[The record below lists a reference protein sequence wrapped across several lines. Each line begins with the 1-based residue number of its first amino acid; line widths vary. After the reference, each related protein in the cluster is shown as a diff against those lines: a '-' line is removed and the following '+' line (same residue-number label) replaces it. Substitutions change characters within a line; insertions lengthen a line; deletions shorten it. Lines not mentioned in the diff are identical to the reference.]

1 MKPTVFVSHIHEDA
15 ETATRLKEWIEER
28 LLGAVEVFV
37 SSDGS
42 SIRGGDRWMETI
54 ETALR
59 ASKLVVVL
67 CTPSSTQRRWV
78 FFEAGGAFFLGARVI
93 PVCSNGL
100 VREQLEAPLS
110 FLQAFHLADASHLK
124 QLLGEIASHAGLRA
138 PSSDLST
145 DAEWLATGAR
155 TAATAVL
162 RRTADSQY
170 TPVSLKEA
178 AELAA
183 QVPRSIKVAAER
195 ALLMFEYS
203 YFQERGQGFAELE
216 KCGGWATH
224 FLTKL
229 QAAELALPA
238 RSDTAGTKRRASLQE
253 IASHLKDLA
262 AQENWTKE
270 YGLLDLEPL
279 LPESVPLAVRD
290 LLILDNLEM
299 RSSLGW
305 QIQLDLI
312 GRLAVH
318 DDPLIP
324 RVIGTLGRRDE
335 FSTLNSFVNG
345 LLKYARQ
352 ILTDEADFERWF
364 FEFARLKFE
373 DFQARSLED
382 LRKLNER

>member
-1 MKPTVFVSHIHEDA
+1 M
-15 ETATRLKEWIEER
+15 
-28 LLGAVEVFV
+28 
-37 SSDGS
+37 
-42 SIRGGDRWMETI
+42 
-54 ETALR
+54 
-59 ASKLVVVL
+59 
-67 CTPSSTQRRWV
+67 
-78 FFEAGGAFFLGARVI
+78 
-93 PVCSNGL
+93 
-100 VREQLEAPLS
+100 
-110 FLQAFHLADASHLK
+110 
-124 QLLGEIASHAGLRA
+124 
-138 PSSDLST
+138 
-145 DAEWLATGAR
+145 
-155 TAATAVL
+155 
-162 RRTADSQY
+162 
-170 TPVSLKEA
+170 
-178 AELAA
+178 
-183 QVPRSIKVAAER
+183 
-195 ALLMFEYS
+195 
-203 YFQERGQGFAELE
+203 
-216 KCGGWATH
+216 
-224 FLTKL
+224 
-229 QAAELALPA
+229 
-238 RSDTAGTKRRASLQE
+238 
-253 IASHLKDLA
+253 A